1 MKEFDYY
8 IFVDYSENLLGY
20 MIVERTKIKDF
31 VSKISKFGHYREL
44 KNKGAYIHS
53 IKKIIEKNNVL
64 SYISKFKI
72 KNVINTPEIYSDVL
86 EFIKTHSNCIVFV
99 SVDDKQY
106 SNFERLVKIIDGKN
120 IKIVQ
125 ESCLKIGSIEY
136 KMSLVIDTLLNIERL
151 KNEKK

>member
-1 MKEFDYY
+1 M
-8 IFVDYSENLLGY
+8 
-20 MIVERTKIKDF
+20 
-31 VSKISKFGHYREL
+31 
-44 KNKGAYIHS
+44 
-53 IKKIIEKNNVL
+53 L